1 MVARQHTNTTLSL
14 LHPTPFLLAFAPAA
28 LLAKWNVVYA
38 MSGSVVKQFFS
49 HNPEHEEEFPRKCK
63 ITEIVEKILK
73 ILKRQSRHCLFATQS
88 AAVFISLSLSHINKI
103 SKFLQHFFF
112 VKDLV
117 IQLPL
122 YKARQKLSNKL
133 SCSFTSGIKEGSS
146 RITSWNYRTFGSG
159 CGSIRYILLTEI
171 IGELKMK
178 YGIERYWDDTA
189 SCSDQQ
195 IRSRP
200 QSAPVGSRIVGWIVG
215 WLDAGLE
222 SSYQY

>member
-1 MVARQHTNTTLSL
+1 
-14 LHPTPFLLAFAPAA
+14 
-28 LLAKWNVVYA
+28 
-38 MSGSVVKQFFS
+38 MSVSVVKQFFP

-63 ITEIVEKILK
+63 NAEIVAKNIFKKQLKILK
-73 ILKRQSRHCLFATQS
+73 ILRRQSRQCLFATQS
-88 AAVFISLSLSHINKI
+88 APVFISLSLSHINKI

-159 CGSIRYILLTEI
+159 CGSIRYIIRFFDGNNWRT
-171 IGELKMK
+171 K
-178 YGIERYWDDTA
+178 
-189 SCSDQQ
+189 DQ
-195 IRSRP
+195 
-200 QSAPVGSRIVGWIVG
+200 VGG
-215 WLDAGLE
+215 
-222 SSYQY
+222 YF